1 MLSAAESERLLK
13 PVRAQVIPSGIP
25 DAGHGAAGFDVFC
38 WLDGL
43 LWSDVFCF
51 SSVPSVRN
59 VKGPS
64 VAPHIG
70 SMWLVFDFKEAY
82 WFRDCL
88 ESQKRFWI
96 LRF

>member
-1 MLSAAESERLLK
+1 MLDTMLQDLMFSA
-13 PVRAQVIPSGIP
+13 
-25 DAGHGAAGFDVFC
+25 
-38 WLDGL
+38 GL
-43 LWSDVFCF
+43 MACCGLIFFCF

-59 VKGPS
+59 MKGPS